1 MVSDLR
7 CVHMRARV
15 SAHARAVF
23 TFFFFDLPE
32 SLNSAI
38 ALWRGEGESYR
49 AERLNAVGRSDERD
63 LLIASR
69 APERNPDRQSP
80 YDPLFTRLEDTDMWA
95 LLKSLL
101 AQWAILKLLLKSVGS
116 LTWLLPLA
124 FLLKAVGLPL
134 LLLLAMLAIPL
145 VIVLVIIGL
154 PIILVVVVGGALMTF
169 TLWVVSMG
177 LLALKV
183 AIPVL
188 LVFWL
193 VRWLMRSNGGATDTS
208 KPADAT

>member
-1 MVSDLR
+1 
-7 CVHMRARV
+7 
-15 SAHARAVF
+15 
-23 TFFFFDLPE
+23 
-32 SLNSAI
+32 
-38 ALWRGEGESYR
+38 
-49 AERLNAVGRSDERD
+49 
-63 LLIASR
+63 
-69 APERNPDRQSP
+69 
-80 YDPLFTRLEDTDMWA
+80 MWA

-183 AIPVL
+183 AIPRV
-188 LVFWL
+188 
-193 VRWLMRSNGGATDTS
+193 GGRGSAMGTPEFVG
-208 KPADAT
+208 KAPRGADRLPGSRMAKQPPLFVTFKVIL